1 MTRGAMGQ
9 QDRLTSD
16 GRRPGA
22 AARRTNQRP
31 APAAAAGYDVE
42 LVTRILAQ
50 ARRDVLAELERI
62 FAERRRTGYGPLY
75 DLLADYPFREGKGL
89 RPAICFAACR
99 ALGGRT
105 EQALLSA
112 TALELFHNAFL
123 VHDDVEDGSQFRRGK
138 RTLLQMRGVPIAVN
152 VGDATN
158 VLAFEPLLGN
168 VSRIGVRKAL
178 LVLREVERMAR
189 ESAEGQAIELGWVAN
204 GEFDL
209 SDRDYVR
216 MAYKKTCWYTVIAPL
231 RIGVICGGAS
241 GPLAPLDDELTALIE
256 LGFLAGI
263 AFQIHDDLL
272 NLEGDESLY
281 GKETSGDLWEGKRTI
296 MLLHF
301 LRTIDRPDRKRALRV
316 LGSPRASKRREDVA
330 WLREGMEAAGSLRY
344 GRGVAKEY
352 SERALEVDA
361 RGLPFFLEND
371 DRRFLREMIRY
382 VIDRAK

>member
-1 MTRGAMGQ
+1 M
-9 QDRLTSD
+9 
-16 GRRPGA
+16 
-22 AARRTNQRP
+22 
-31 APAAAAGYDVE
+31 GYDVE
-42 LVTRILAQ
+42 LVSRTLTQ
-50 ARRDVLAELERI
+50 ARQDVLAELERI

-99 ALGGRT
+99 AVGGRT

-123 VHDDVEDGSQFRRGK
+123 VHDDVEDGSKFRRGK
-138 RTLLQMRGVPIAVN
+138 VTLLQAQGVPIAVN

-158 VLAFEPLLGN
+158 VLALEPLLGN
-168 VSRIGVRKAL
+168 TSRIGVRKAL
-178 LVLREVERMAR
+178 LVFREVERMAR

-204 GEFDL
+204 ARFDL
-209 SDRDYVR
+209 TDRDYVR

-231 RIGVICGGAS
+231 RIGVICGS
-241 GPLAPLDDELTALIE
+241 PPGPMAPLDDELTALVE
-256 LGFLAGI
+256 LGFFAGI

-272 NLEGDESLY
+272 NLEADESLY

-301 LRTIDRPDRKRALRV
+301 LRTVGRADQKRALRM
-316 LGSPRASKRREDVA
+316 LCTPRSGKRDEDVA
-330 WLREGMEAAGSLRY
+330 WLRDAMERAGSLRY
-344 GRGVAKEY
+344 GRAVAVEY
-352 SERALEVDA
+352 SEQALEVDA
-361 RGLPFFLEND
+361 RGLASFLEND
-371 DRRFLREMIRY
+371 DRRFLREMLRY